1 MAACEERLF
10 QQSDLGAF
18 AAAVNSLDG
27 NELSGRSHVR
37 KPV

>member
-1 MAACEERLF
+1 
-10 QQSDLGAF
+10 LGAF

-27 NELSGRSHVR
+27 NEFSVWGHVR